1 MKLIIDDA
9 DINSIRKLYEY
20 YPVSGVTTNPSIL
33 MKAGR
38 NPYEVLKEIRSFIGK
53 DGDLHVQTIAKDADG
68 IILDARR
75 IVSELGGN
83 TFVKIPAIP
92 EGFKA
97 MKSLRKDGIRVT
109 ATAVYTPLQ
118 GYLAAECGA
127 EYTAPYINRIDN
139 MGYDGVAVAKEIH
152 DIYKNNNYNTRVL
165 AASFKNSQQVLELCK
180 YGIAAVTASPSVI
193 ENFVKNA
200 AIDSAVDTFLRDF
213 ENLTGEGISMSNC

>member
-38 NPYEVLKEIRSFIGK
+38 NPFEVLKEIRSFIGK
-53 DGDLHVQTIAKDADG
+53 EGDLHVQTIAKDADG
-68 IILDARR
+68 IVLDARR
-75 IVSELGGN
+75 IVSELGEN

-127 EYTAPYINRIDN
+127 EYAAPYINRIDN

-152 DIYKNNNYNTRVL
+152 DIYRNNDYNTGVL

-193 ENFVKNA
+193 ENFVNNA
-200 AIDSAVDTFLRDF
+200 AINSAVDAFLRDF
-213 ENLTGEGISMSNC
+213 ENLTGKGITVSNC

>member
-53 DGDLHVQTIAKDADG
+53 DGDLHVQTIAKDAEG

>member
-53 DGDLHVQTIAKDADG
+53 EGDLHVQTIAKDADG

-75 IVSELGGN
+75 IVLELGEN

-152 DIYKNNNYNTRVL
+152 GIYRNNGYNTGVL

-193 ENFVKNA
+193 ENFVNNA
-200 AIDSAVDTFLRDF
+200 AINSAVDVFLRDF
-213 ENLTGEGISMSNC
+213 ENLTGKGITMSNC

>member
-38 NPYEVLKEIRSFIGK
+38 NPFEVLKEIRSFIGK
-53 DGDLHVQTIAKDADG
+53 EGDLHVQTIAKDADG
-68 IILDARR
+68 IVLDARR
-75 IVSELGGN
+75 IVLELGEN

-152 DIYKNNNYNTRVL
+152 DIYRNNDYNTGVL

-180 YGIAAVTASPSVI
+180 YGIAAVTVSPSVI
-193 ENFVKNA
+193 ENFVNNT
-200 AIDSAVDTFLRDF
+200 AINSAVDVFLRDF
-213 ENLTGEGISMSNC
+213 ENLTGKGITMRNC

>member
-38 NPYEVLKEIRSFIGK
+38 NPFEVLKEIRSFIGK
-53 DGDLHVQTIAKDADG
+53 EGDLHVQTIAKDADG
-68 IILDARR
+68 IVLDACR
-75 IVSELGGN
+75 IVSELGEN

-152 DIYKNNNYNTRVL
+152 DIYRNNDYNTGVL

-193 ENFVKNA
+193 ENFVNNT
-200 AIDSAVDTFLRDF
+200 AINSAVDVFLRDF
-213 ENLTGEGISMSNC
+213 ENLTGKGITMRNC

>member
-53 DGDLHVQTIAKDADG
+53 EGDLHVQTIAKDADG

-75 IVSELGGN
+75 IVLELGEN

-152 DIYKNNNYNTRVL
+152 DIYRNNGYNTGVL

-193 ENFVKNA
+193 ENFVNNA
-200 AIDSAVDTFLRDF
+200 AINSAVDVFLRDF
-213 ENLTGEGISMSNC
+213 ENLTGKGITMSNC

>member
-53 DGDLHVQTIAKDADG
+53 EGDLHVQTIAKDADG

-75 IVSELGGN
+75 IVLELGEN

-109 ATAVYTPLQ
+109 ATAVFTPLQ

-152 DIYKNNNYNTRVL
+152 DIYRNNGYNTGVL

-193 ENFVKNA
+193 ENFVNNA
-200 AIDSAVDTFLRDF
+200 AINSAVDVFLRDF
-213 ENLTGEGISMSNC
+213 ENLTGKGITMSNC